1 MKTLFED
8 MELELITFG
17 ASDVIAT
24 SGDPTDND
32 FGEESGGFPGDPN
45 DEYVPS

>member
-32 FGEESGGFPGDPN
+32 FGWGSGDIDENPGN
-45 DEYVPS
+45 VPMP

>member
-8 MELELITFG
+8 MELELIAFG

-24 SGDPTDND
+24 SDPTDNV
-32 FGEESGGFPGDPN
+32 FGEDGEELGPPIDTP
-45 DEYVPS
+45 

>member
-1 MKTLFED
+1 MEKLHFED

-24 SGDPTDND
+24 SGDDPEY
-32 FGEESGGFPGDPN
+32 EEVPD
-45 DEYVPS
+45 DEL